1 MPYKFAIV
9 LTTFA
14 LLILCGHAALAQNPA
29 NPEPPTQ
36 VAPNTASQKTAKSD
50 WIEVKLPE
58 TSKPAELMAF
68 VAKTKQ
74 LKPQTPEQYLQM
86 QRAIREASKKVMDS
100 IKEPSSKDYVAAEI
114 DFVSSSVLLLGND
127 GPESQQKTVERFKEY
142 LVSKKKLNS
151 SDMQMVVLAG
161 QNLEQLEDL
170 SFARDAYNQ
179 FAEILEAKKDD
190 SLTDFITMI
199 RANSKRLELIDKP
212 LDLIGVTISDEP
224 FDIASL
230 KEKYVVVC
238 FWATFS
244 KPAMKEMNSLKK
256 VYETYHD
263 KGFEIVSVCLDEDR
277 VQAKTIIDQSKWPWL
292 QLWDRSEKYENP
304 ISLDLGIS
312 SVPSMIFLD
321 KENKVTSLDVNSLLL
336 EQGLNELFS
345 PAPPT
350 TDPTTTGDSS
360 PEKPA
365 DPAIK
370 G

>member
-1 MPYKFAIV
+1 MLNKFTIV
-9 LTTFA
+9 LTAFTT
-14 LLILCGHAALAQNPA
+14 LICCGDAAIAQNP
-29 NPEPPTQ
+29 PKQ
-36 VAPNTASQKTAKSD
+36 VSQSTAPQNIAKSD
-50 WIEVKLPE
+50 WIDIKIPE
-58 TSKPAELMAF
+58 SSKPAELLAF

-86 QRAIREASKKVMDS
+86 QRAIREASKKVMDL
-100 IKEPSSKDYVAAEI
+100 IKDPSSKDHLTAEI
-114 DFVSSSVLLLGND
+114 DFVSSSVLLLGNE

-212 LDLIGVTISDEP
+212 LDLKGVTISDEP

-230 KEKYVVVC
+230 KDKYVVVC

-263 KGFEIVSVCLDEDR
+263 KGFEIVSVCMDEDR
-277 VQAKTIIDQSKWPWL
+277 APAKTVIDQFKWPWI

-321 KENKVTSLDVNSLLL
+321 KENRVTSLDVNSLLL
-336 EQGLNELFS
+336 EQGLNELFN
-345 PAPPT
+345 PPPPT
-350 TDPTTTGDSS
+350 TDPTTTGESS